1 MNATEATIHDFTHG
15 KHIRAAII
23 RANGDV
29 ETFRCGRSA
38 PGDTKIYN
46 GDTVLACGMSDY
58 PYLVHAAKFDGVDF
72 ISVNYKRWSE
82 PLFDEILLE
91 WQ

>member
-1 MNATEATIHDFTHG
+1 MNTQIATIDSFTRG

-38 PGDTKIYN
+38 PGSTVVYP

-58 PYLVHAAKFDGVDF
+58 PYLVRGAKFDGVDF
-72 ISVNYKRWSE
+72 TSINYKRWSE

-91 WQ
+91 W